1 MNIALLLIAATFVG
15 AIALG
20 ISARRG
26 HDMRLEEWSVGGRG
40 FGTLFIF
47 LLMAGEIYT
56 TFTLLGGS
64 GWAYGKGA
72 PAFYIICYGALA
84 YLMSYWLLPPVW
96 KYATTHRIIS
106 QADYWAHRYGSRG
119 LGGLVALVGVVAM
132 VPYLVLQLKGLG
144 IIVSEASYG
153 SVSPTAAAV
162 IGTVGLVCY
171 VTVSGIH
178 GSARTALLK
187 DVMILVV
194 VVALG
199 IWLPVMLHGGIGE
212 MFTRIE
218 ALHPELLVLPERGFS
233 ASWFAST
240 VLLTALG
247 FYLWPHTFGSVFA
260 SRSAEALR
268 RNATFMPLYQLVLL
282 FVFFTGFAALLSVP
296 GLEGTDVDLALLRVV
311 RETLP
316 PWVVGAVGAAGVLT
330 ALVPGSMILMAA
342 STMLADTGYRALHPD
357 ADDARIAR
365 VAKWCVPL
373 VALAS
378 LYFTLRG
385 GTTIVALLL
394 MGYAFV
400 TQLFPS
406 LVLGLFA
413 GRTRVGPVAAG
424 AGIVAGVGTV
434 AAITLSGSTVASLA
448 PWLPAAAQDLNVGV
462 IALFVNVGV
471 LGAVALVERRIAVRT
486 VGVAASALALAAWPT
501 DAQVQARVAGPG
513 AGPAVAVIPA
523 PASVVT
529 GAGAWTPADTIRI
542 GVSAPSADL
551 TALAGLAATIAREG
565 LGVAVHEGAPGG
577 AAPAG
582 PRDDIRLRLDPTAP
596 HSPEGYRLVV
606 GVDGVDI
613 SAGSSAGLFYGLQT
627 LRQLLGA
634 APGVMDVRAVG
645 QSSSATPSPWVP
657 AVTIEDAPRF
667 PYRGLHLD
675 VSRHFRSVEFVKRYI
690 DLMAR
695 FKLNRFHWHLTDD
708 QGWRIEIKQYPRLTS
723 VGGCRAET
731 MVEKHFDPYVGDG
744 TPHCGFYTQDEVR
757 DVVAYAAARHVTI
770 VPEIEMPGHAVAA
783 LAAYPELACTPGPF
797 QVRTT
802 WGVDENIFCPS
813 ERTFAFLED
822 VLTEVIALFPGR
834 YVHIGGDEA
843 PKKRW
848 EGSPLAQEVIRREG
862 LKDEHELQ
870 SYFVRRIERF
880 LSAHDRRLIGWD
892 EILEGGLAPQA
903 TVMSW
908 RGESGGIQAARMG
921 HDVIMTPNSHL
932 YLDYYQG
939 DPEHEPL
946 AIGGFVP
953 LQKVYSYEPVPEV
966 LTEDEGRHVLGAQGN
981 VWTEYLK
988 TDDAVEYMAYPR
1000 ALALAEITWSP
1011 RGARDWQD
1019 FMARL
1024 PNALRQLDAL
1034 GVHYRLP
1041 HVEGLEGDRL
1051 TLTPA
1056 VTLRLRTAL
1065 PDATI
1070 RYTLDGSDPTMASP
1084 LYDEARLLR
1093 LSVGADG
1100 VRVTARAFSS
1110 DGTASPPS
1118 TAMIRRATLADATDV
1133 PADALRPG
1141 LRMEYFEVGA
1151 LQRVSEIDALKAAR
1165 VEVSTAIATPVAPV
1179 PERYALRFSGFV
1191 RVPSDGVYEF
1201 ALVSDDG
1208 SSMHLDGELVVDNDG
1223 LHGAEERRGMVAL
1236 RAGLHRMTVRYF
1248 QGGGGAAL
1256 ELRVRRDGGAWAP
1269 VPPEWLQSLRAN
1281 AAGPGDPARKP

>member
-1 MNIALLLIAATFVG
+1 MSIALLLIGVTFVG

-40 FGTLFIF
+40 FGALFIF

-84 YLMSYWLLPPVW
+84 YVMSYWLLPPVW

-106 QADYWAHRYGSRG
+106 QAHFWAHRYGSRG

-153 SVSPTAAAV
+153 AVGPTAAAL

-212 MFTRIE
+212 MFSRIE
-218 ALHPELLVLPERGFS
+218 TLHPELLVLPERGLS

-240 VLLTALG
+240 VVLTALG

-296 GLEGTDVDLALLRVV
+296 GLEGADVDLALLRVV
-311 RETLP
+311 REVLP
-316 PWVVGAVGAAGVLT
+316 PWVVGTVGAAGVLT

-357 ADDARIAR
+357 ADEARVAR
-365 VAKWCVPL
+365 VAKWCVPAVAL
-373 VALAS
+373 VALW
-378 LYFTLRG
+378 YTLRG
-385 GTTIVALLL
+385 GSTIVALLL

-434 AAITLSGSTVASLA
+434 AAITLSGSSVASLA

-462 IALFVNVGV
+462 IALFVNVVVTG
-471 LGAVALVERRIAVRT
+471 LAALVERRVAVPA
-486 VGVAASALALAAWPT
+486 VGVAASMLMLATMSSPSAARAQAVSAAPAASASAPAALVIPAPVSVVRGAGAWAPADTIIVGVSSAA
-501 DAQVQARVAGPG
+501 AG
-513 AGPAVAVIPA
+513 AGPAGAPPA
-523 PASVVT
+523 
-529 GAGAWTPADTIRI
+529 
-542 GVSAPSADL
+542 SADL
-551 TALAGLAATIAREG
+551 PALAKLAAAIASG
-565 LGVAVHEGAPGG
+565 ALGVVAIPDGG
-577 AAPAG
+577 ARGDIRLHLDPSAGGGREAYRLEIGTDGVEITAGAPAG
-582 PRDDIRLRLDPTAP
+582 I
-596 HSPEGYRLVV
+596 
-606 GVDGVDI
+606 
-613 SAGSSAGLFYGLQT
+613 FYGLQT

-634 APGVMDVRAVG
+634 APRVMDVRAVG
-645 QSSSATPSPWVP
+645 ETSAATPSPWVD

-667 PYRGLHLD
+667 GYRGLHLD
-675 VSRHFRSVEFVKRYI
+675 VSRHFRDVAFVKRYI

-708 QGWRIEIKQYPRLTS
+708 QGWRIEIRKYPRLTG
-723 VGGCRAET
+723 VGGCRDET
-731 MVEKHFDPYVGDG
+731 MVARNFDPYVGDG
-744 TPHCGFYTQDEVR
+744 TPHCGFYTQEEIR
-757 DVVAYAAARHVTI
+757 EVVAYAAERYVTI

-797 QVRTT
+797 EVRTT

-848 EGSPLAQEVIRREG
+848 EESTLAQEVIRREG

-880 LSAHDRRLIGWD
+880 LASHDRRLIGWD

-908 RGESGGIQAARMG
+908 RGESGGIAAAKMG

-939 DPEHEPL
+939 DARHEPL
-946 AIGGFVP
+946 AIGGLVP
-953 LQKVYSYEPVPEV
+953 LEKVYAYEPIPAALTPE
-966 LTEDEGRHVLGAQGN
+966 EGRHVLGAQGN

-1011 RGARDWQD
+1011 REVRDWDD
-1019 FMARL
+1019 FLSRL

-1034 GVHYRLP
+1034 GVNYRLP
-1041 HVEGLEGDRL
+1041 HVQGLEGDRL
-1051 TLTPA
+1051 TLA
-1056 VTLRLRTAL
+1056 ASVTLRLRTAL
-1065 PDATI
+1065 PDAVI
-1070 RYTLDGSDPTMASP
+1070 RYTLDGSDPTTASP
-1084 LYDEARLLR
+1084 LYDASRPLT
-1093 LSVGADG
+1093 LSTDTAG
-1100 VRVTARAFSS
+1100 VRVTARAFTPT
-1110 DGTASPPS
+1110 GKASPPRS
-1118 TAMIRRATLADATDV
+1118 AMIRRATLRDAV
-1133 PADALRPG
+1133 NAPAGALRTG
-1141 LRMEYFEVGA
+1141 LRAEYYA
-1151 LQRVSEIDALKAAR
+1151 ASIQRASQIDALPAGRVGLSTSVELPAA
-1165 VEVSTAIATPVAPV
+1165 PL
-1179 PERYALRFSGFV
+1179 PEQYALRLSGLM
-1191 RVPSDGVYEF
+1191 RVPTDGVYEF

-1208 SSMHLDGELVVDNDG
+1208 STMHVDDELVVDNDG

-1236 RAGLHRMTVRYF
+1236 RAGLHRVTVRFF

-1256 ELRVRRDGGAWAP
+1256 SLRVRIGDGEWMP
-1269 VPPEWLQSLRAN
+1269 VPSSWWHFKVGEQ
-1281 AAGPGDPARKP
+1281 